1 MEILDERRNSPSGS
15 SLCGGVCDY
24 LFYIWS

>member
-1 MEILDERRNSPSGS
+1 MEILDERRSNSSGS

-24 LFYIWS
+24 LFYLRS